1 MVSQFLKAGLQ
12 YLKLKDIT
20 WEKYGINPVTNKTV
34 ADSTESPNELLAVQT
49 YVPASSAFALSRIN
63 VAYHTKNK
71 KTFLFS
77 RFWTKM
83 CKTFTN
89 SNLYLLQ
96 PM

>member
-1 MVSQFLKAGLQ
+1 MVSRFGLQ

-77 RFWTKM
+77 RFWNKM

>member
-1 MVSQFLKAGLQ
+1 MVSRFLKAGLQ

-63 VAYHTKNK
+63 VAYHTKDK
-71 KTFLFS
+71 KLFCFLDFGIKCVIFES
-77 RFWTKM
+77 VCIATM
-83 CKTFTN
+83 
-89 SNLYLLQ
+89 
-96 PM
+96 